1 MNDWRDDYP
10 EAIESSEMLT
20 RFEELSAE
28 VLSNLNAVVVETEAG
43 QVVLMSAAEYRSI
56 METLHVFSSATSS
69 NRMAGGLA
77 RIKRGATSTSAANDH
92 GVR

>member
-28 VLSNLNAVVVETEAG
+28 VLSNLNAVVVETEAD
-43 QVVLMSAAEYRSI
+43 
-56 METLHVFSSATSS
+56 
-69 NRMAGGLA
+69 
-77 RIKRGATSTSAANDH
+77 ND
-92 GVR
+92 GEGDAW